1 MLLNGNGTNHANPLK
16 NGDGIEQE
24 HARDPRDEAPATPPS
39 STSRSVSP
47 MTAGPTV
54 DFDGLSWPSE

>member
-1 MLLNGNGTNHANPLK
+1 MTYDSNGVKPPPTER
-16 NGDGIEQE
+16 DGEGLEQE
-24 HARDPRDEAPATPPS
+24 HARDPRDEAPATPPYN
-39 STSRSVSP
+39 TSRSVSP